1 MWNWKIEGYVFET
14 PIVNEVF
21 NNVFTVFDNRLVNE
35 QFAKR
40 DIDFKCM
47 FKVLYVGLVSHEF
60 KTKVINW
67 FFHDLGVEIFP
78 IFKSCKLSG
87 LFFLKS
93 QTPKKLIANAV
104 YKYTCF
110 CDTSLAI
117 LKKQSD
123 SWLWDR
129 RKISDAPPTSQVIV
143 ALF

>member
-1 MWNWKIEGYVFET
+1 MQCFSKMDILRSSLAKSLMCL
-14 PIVNEVF
+14 I
-21 NNVFTVFDNRLVNE
+21 RQVNE
-35 QFAKR
+35 QLNVKSTKR

-104 YKYTCF
+104 YKYICL
-110 CDTSLAI
+110 CDTSLPI
-117 LKKQSD
+117 LCCNTKTFS
-123 SWLWDR
+123 L
-129 RKISDAPPTSQVIV
+129 
-143 ALF
+143 